1 MSSTFQA
8 LGVRPSLAA
17 ILKSGGITVPTP
29 VQQQTIPVALS
40 GKDVIAQAQT
50 GTGKTLAFALP
61 ILERLEPGNKN
72 VQALIITP
80 TRELAIQITKEISKL
95 ANSLGYHV
103 LAAYGGQDVES
114 QIRKAQGAVQIVV
127 GTPGRLL
134 DHLRRGTLQFWRLQM
149 LVLDEADQMLHMGF
163 LNEVEEI
170 LAQTSKS
177 KQTLLFSATMP
188 DSVRRLAQAYMND
201 TEDIRIRSERVT
213 LDSIKQIVVETSD
226 RGKLATLLGIIR
238 IHHPYLAVVFC
249 RTKIRAKKLTEQ
261 LAEAGIEVDELHGD
275 LTQAKREQVMR
286 RFRSAKL
293 QVLVATD
300 VAARGLDVE
309 GVTHVINYDI
319 PHDAE
324 TYIHRIGRTGR
335 AGQSGTA
342 ITFASPR
349 DRMTL
354 LGIERGIHAQLNR
367 QPMAAYNSDSEGP
380 EESNGYEAND
390 RARGGQ
396 QGGRSSK
403 GARDAVRPRT
413 GERKA
418 RTASGGRRGQGAEQ
432 AEARGRGKGAKDAV
446 RPRTGERVARTAG
459 DGRRGQGAEQA
470 EARGRGRG
478 NEAAGRRG
486 QTERSAAGSEGQAP
500 LRGQDAGKT
509 RTSARQAASSA
520 GRGGG
525 RAERSGQSARGRSGG
540 GRSQSRSSGRQDGGR
555 RGRDR

>member
-1 MSSTFQA
+1 MMSSTFQA

-17 ILKSGGITVPTP
+17 ILKSSGITVPTP

-61 ILERLEPGNKN
+61 ILERLEPGNRN

-80 TRELAIQITKEISKL
+80 TRELAIQITKEIGKL
-95 ANSLGYHV
+95 ADSLGYNV

-134 DHLRRGTLQFWRLQM
+134 DHLRRGTLQFWRLHT

-170 LAQTSKS
+170 LSQTSRS
-177 KQTLLFSATMP
+177 KQTMLFSATMP
-188 DSVRRLAQAYMND
+188 DSVRRLAQTYMND

-226 RGKLATLLGIIR
+226 RGKLATLLGILR
-238 IHHPYLAVVFC
+238 VDNPYLAVAFC

-261 LAEAGIEVDELHGD
+261 LAEAGVQVDELHGD

-354 LGIERGIHAQLNR
+354 QGIERGIHAQLER
-367 QPMAAYNSDSEGP
+367 KPMATYNTDSVDSSDYSASEQRTS
-380 EESNGYEAND
+380 EQRTS
-390 RARGGQ
+390 
-396 QGGRSSK
+396 GRSGK
-403 GARDAVRPRT
+403 GAQDNVRPRT
-413 GERKA
+413 GERQA
-418 RTASGGRRGQGAEQ
+418 RTAAAGGGRRGRPEAADKAGTRSSGRADAAAGRRGQGA
-432 AEARGRGKGAKDAV
+432 
-446 RPRTGERVARTAG
+446 RTAPKAG
-459 DGRRGQGAEQA
+459 DGGDGQGQRRGQADSPK
-470 EARGRGRG
+470 RV
-478 NEAAGRRG
+478 
-486 QTERSAAGSEGQAP
+486 GS
-500 LRGQDAGKT
+500 T
-509 RTSARQAASSA
+509 RQAASAA
-520 GRGGG
+520 GRSGGKT
-525 RAERSGQSARGRSGG
+525 ERSGQGTRGRSGG
-540 GRSQSRSSGRQDGGR
+540 GRSGGRAAGRAGGRAEGPQDGGR
-555 RGRDR
+555 RGKNR